1 VDVSAAGRGPA
12 LAAVAI
18 APPSAKA
25 GRSPLQ
31 NRLDALRQTR
41 KETERRIPTGDRKLL
56 YRELPKLVNEVKPL
70 LVSAKRIG
78 LEIDEGKR
86 IINDAIQA
94 GKGRDIERAVTLIAD
109 ARRSLDVAFVD
120 FIGKGIERFIQEI
133 RAAKGDAG
141 VGVVTPGLL
150 EAVGRM
156 EAGDYDGA
164 WDTYQVVLDRFESEA
179 KDFHDARKT
188 IDEGDRL
195 AHEVRAMG
203 MDVSNSERLLRQARE
218 SLDRRDVEAA
228 TRIGNQANERLKR
241 EVPDFVQEEMRKA
254 RSQLLDLKL
263 KGNDLARPIGV
274 LKEASA
280 LVKREAWAEA
290 LRQIRDFY
298 KEIQRLE

>member
-1 VDVSAAGRGPA
+1 
-12 LAAVAI
+12 
-18 APPSAKA
+18 
-25 GRSPLQ
+25 
-31 NRLDALRQTR
+31 LDALRQTR

-94 GKGRDIERAVTLIAD
+94 GKGRDIERAVTLIAE

-203 MDVSNSERLLRQARE
+203 MDVSSSERLLRQARE

-228 TRIGNQANERLKR
+228 TRIGKQANERLKR

-263 KGNDLARPIGV
+263 KGNDLAKPIGV